1 MRPVADSGAAV
12 ATRAGSQMS
21 AAEGNR
27 PKVAT
32 ILVVEDDEAV
42 RQTTVE
48 LLRSEGYG
56 VIEAVD
62 GIEGLQRLKEESI
75 DVVLLD
81 LHLPRLDG
89 LGVLDAMEDPPIV
102 IVLSA
107 FEYFD
112 EDSMHSRFESKVF
125 AFLQKPIPPI
135 RLLSVV
141 SDALSGNAGR
151 SGR

>member
-1 MRPVADSGAAV
+1 MSPTPSSG
-12 ATRAGSQMS
+12 
-21 AAEGNR
+21 

-32 ILVVEDDEAV
+32 VLVVEDDKAV

-56 VIEAVD
+56 VIEAAD
-62 GIEGLQRLKEESI
+62 GIEGLQRLKEESV

-89 LGVLDAMEDPPIV
+89 LGVLDAMQDPPIV

-112 EDSMHSRFESKVF
+112 EDAMHSRFASKVF
-125 AFLQKPIPPI
+125 AFLQKPIPPV
-135 RLLSVV
+135 RLLSVL

-151 SGR
+151 R